1 MTQQKIYKEVSSYLK
16 KGTKFLDVRH
26 IVTLAWMIAAVI
38 GSKSVNQ
45 AEWGSYVQSRAQKED
60 SNQKR
65 WRRFLNNGRVKVEK
79 IYVPL
84 ILQAIS
90 ELKEERLYLALD
102 TTVLWNKY
110 CFVYLSVVVGG
121 RGLPLLWMGL
131 EHASASVAWEK
142 YSPLGIRI

>member
-65 WRRFLNNGRVKVEK
+65 WRRFLNNGRVKGLCCIKMAVVSSFHLRTHK
-79 IYVPL
+79 L
-84 ILQAIS
+84 LFSFCHRTLKLTGLAICII
-90 ELKEERLYLALD
+90 RLRAAHWINSS
-102 TTVLWNKY
+102 T
-110 CFVYLSVVVGG
+110 
-121 RGLPLLWMGL
+121 
-131 EHASASVAWEK
+131 A
-142 YSPLGIRI
+142 

>member
-65 WRRFLNNGRVKVEK
+65 WRRFLNNGRVGTGSVECESCILCPVELREHIGVK
-79 IYVPL
+79 IIAPTRSPPPRCRV
-84 ILQAIS
+84 LQQAQS
-90 ELKEERLYLALD
+90 
-102 TTVLWNKY
+102 
-110 CFVYLSVVVGG
+110 
-121 RGLPLLWMGL
+121 
-131 EHASASVAWEK
+131 
-142 YSPLGIRI
+142 